1 MPGEDVTM
9 TEALPPTEASDL
21 SARLLQA
28 FTILQQTT
36 ESHIP
41 NTISAMDVLSAF
53 IVPNLNP
60 LAIYRAAC
68 CLRECDLREIVQVMV
83 FSGPTALLPALRLL
97 NIMRGLAGNW
107 ELAMQLLEE
116 HAETQNIERDGIRAM
131 TLLAFLGGKKAYEL
145 CDWSIVIREALENG
159 HEEASLALHMIM
171 EKKWTGTIE
180 TVYRIE
186 NWEGE
191 QIYSDSPSFWR
202 EMQWATYSR
211 EFCCNVSFC
220 DRPFVAQSPQESS
233 QTKPSL
239 RSYLEQPP
247 GEFGPVSLHYIR
259 IGGVLVRRRSGEV
272 GPGASENLTVN
283 SSPKQKHLELTNHAQ
298 HHEFIYTPSLFPV
311 LKTLAGALS
320 YGIPIVLEGSAGCGK
335 TSVIS
340 LLGRETTYKKPDNS
354 SKVPSVTFIQM
365 DSALNETG
373 ADSFDSLIGGVVPLP
388 EGKGFQ
394 WRPGPIG
401 LAIEKGE
408 WLVFENLGQLSAR
421 SSSAVPL
428 ITTLAQL
435 HPGDTLSAPG
445 RGRPLRVNKGFR
457 CIATRTTSDDEGNV
471 NWEPPGGWEIWDR
484 VAVPSLSHDEKL
496 DLLKEKFPLVK
507 DCVPRVLKCTNIV
520 SEWFRNNR
528 ASFSRDTTL
537 REAVRIC
544 NRLTDLR
551 MEQGELMTA
560 ESALLETID
569 VLVSWCSEGQEKDML
584 LNAISAGWSLPSD
597 VAKDLVSQHRPSLS
611 VEDNLFRVGRSS
623 LSVKVENDV
632 MSPKRLTMT
641 SYTLRLMEKVVRC
654 LQVGENVLLT
664 GEAGSGKTALIQ
676 EVAAFL
682 RTKLVVVNLSRQSEL
697 GDLMGAF
704 RPVETTAVIPLLAKK
719 FAETFCLT
727 MSRKKNG
734 QFLDAL
740 GRASR
745 SIEHHERSV
754 RLMERA
760 AEAIPKSAKN
770 ANTFLAERWRT
781 VADELKVISRSYM
794 PSSAIVDSSCERN
807 AGTSQNET
815 SRPRKRR
822 REDVAASK
830 TNRRGQG
837 ENQNRNVKR
846 SKRRV
851 DFQFSEGVLAQAMRS
866 GAWILLDEI
875 NLAPTE
881 LLERLVSVLDC
892 GEILLPDAV
901 GSMLARSEGFRLFA
915 AMNPPTDVGKRPLPN
930 VLRARF
936 SEFHCGDMLDKDDVI
951 LLALHRFYGLRAPL
965 GDRTSQLSPERRV
978 AEDIAS
984 FYLQCS
990 SLGRDGRLEDVSG
1003 RPVRFSLRTL
1013 SRMLDF
1019 ASGLR
1024 RFMRSGEVGVRRSLF
1039 EGAILSFATPLPA
1052 TSRAR
1057 VYDVAQTCLLKV
1069 VSGRYRL
1076 EPLSSVVTLPTN
1088 MTAHVR
1094 FVEGVPLEVSASG
1107 NQLSSELE
1115 KSFIISPTVRE
1126 TLRDVCRAL
1135 ALGTRRL
1142 PVVLQ
1147 GPTAAGKTSLVTYLA
1162 SMTGNSLIR
1171 INNHEHTDLSDYLG
1185 GYVATPNGAL
1195 VFHEGPLVRAARA
1208 GSWVLLD
1215 ELNLAPPEIL
1225 EALNRLLD
1233 DNREILIPETGEVV
1247 KANAGFTVF
1256 ATQNPPGLY
1265 GGRKELSRAFRSR
1278 FIEIQV
1284 PDLTDEDLL
1293 TILQQRCRIPPSFAK
1308 KMIAVMRELQLRRRT
1323 TSIFSGRDGFVTA
1336 RDLFRWASRGSRS
1349 KEELAV
1355 HGFFLLAERSRRT
1368 HEREIVR
1375 DILLKV
1381 IGVDPGVLV
1390 HDALYSFHDL
1400 KTGRSPSQEC
1410 LDFSL
1415 QRLSLDQ
1422 KDVWRAME
1430 EEGIVATSHTCRML
1444 TLMIHSVANSE
1455 PVLLVG
1461 STGGGK
1467 TSCCAVISRA
1477 LGLRFETVNCH
1488 QHTEASDII
1497 GSYRPSRSLNSD
1509 GPLFEW
1515 VDGPLVRAMR
1525 RGSIMLIDEI
1535 NMAEDAVVERLNS
1548 VMELERKL
1556 LLSEKGAVSPDKQ
1569 DKDASFVAEEIT
1581 ASSMFRIL
1589 ATMNPGGDYG
1599 KKELSPA
1606 LRNRLTEIWVPAP
1619 ATIDDFSPIV
1629 LAVLS
1634 AGESFLQ
1641 NDRMQLC
1648 RKALCDFLNWLLA
1661 ENSDSVTRESQKFAS
1676 HRGIGQR
1683 VMLSVRD
1690 ISTWC
1695 EFIAEAFQTI
1705 GLDPLLGLVHGARLV
1720 FLDGL
1725 AVGSTGSED
1734 SSLEV
1739 VVWNK
1744 LTSLLPPELRAAA
1757 DAAKFGEEV
1766 RRSFLEQKEHATQ
1779 WKNELC
1785 LFTIPRNETAV
1796 ISQQTPEALGYSFD
1810 APCTAR
1816 NTARIA
1822 RAMAVSKRPILLEGP
1837 PGCGKSSLVAA
1848 LARASGFSFIRVNL
1862 SDATEMSDLIGS
1874 DSPGDVP
1881 GVFTFRAGPL
1891 LRAVQEGSWVL
1902 LDELNLASQ
1911 SVLEGL
1917 NSVLDHRRSLFVPE
1931 LSREVASHPSFRVFG
1946 AQNPVS
1952 EGGGRRGLPKSFL
1965 NRFARVHMEAPTKHD
1980 IVSILSAVHPLIGFE
1995 TTSAIVK
2002 TLMDVRQTLESCGHP
2017 TDISSFGLRDA
2028 LRWCDLFFTLRGNF
2042 RTEFENADMGSSRRY
2057 CLGVSFHVVVV
2068 QGLQRGQA
2076 RQLAEHAYRR
2086 TFGFEWDVLPGLPI
2100 LVSADQKTLKLGQ
2113 SMVRR
2118 SETFSFTHVEP
2129 CGLPIR
2135 AGDLG
2140 ELQALSFC
2148 VNAGWPAVLSCEGS
2162 TTSSADGIRLV
2173 QTLASLYGKTVKV
2186 VHGASLSDCDEFM
2199 GGYCQKDAVDMM
2211 QRMMVHVDDI
2221 FFRILYQEI
2230 GKRLRQSKHTSFAVL
2245 TVIRTHGRSLKR
2257 ILQNALEVT
2266 HYNAIQSISEFQD
2279 VSNALMNAIK
2289 SIPARGKS
2297 IDNQLQSMHNILLE
2311 LGKFQP
2317 STGEDCL
2324 VSFEWRKSEFVEAIE
2339 EGEWVLVRDA
2349 DACTPAIL
2357 DRLNPVLERRPV
2369 SVVNSSDT
2377 KEAFDTPAILLA
2389 EAPANEDGSPVLLV
2403 PHPECRIFF
2412 VPASQGTT
2420 VGSRGLSRALLD
2432 RSLKICLNS
2441 ADVLPGVA
2449 EGSPFY
2455 SRQSR
2460 DSTPCHT
2467 GKVSPSYI
2475 NSPLKRF
2482 RRAIRGTAAA
2492 EISLHGGN
2500 PGDLLRNGKQIE
2512 CLATVPE
2519 THVANLSLDPIH
2531 ALIQRE
2537 LFVLREL
2544 ENLAHPELAAICD
2557 PLMLVRGRTSYRL
2570 SSPLG
2575 ITVDIPDSSL
2585 RSWLLLLAAQGF
2597 ILASQSQHD
2606 LRARYHILRWSVEH
2620 STVPSL
2626 RKSYD
2631 EVASSAEH
2639 FCSANDY
2646 GRLGESEESRN
2657 ERRPPI
2663 DPLYAFDMPSTFLST
2678 ENRISGASTIFARAV
2693 RFRTAIIAIHAF
2705 QNSWN
2710 LAYNKSDQELS
2721 DTIFARAKLSF
2732 SVNATLSSQAAVTCT
2747 IDTICYEVLSI
2758 IARVPAKLHDFLA
2771 GTKEW
2776 SIPEEGRLGALFV
2789 SARELCDRMAEPDN
2803 DDISELQAY
2812 LLDIITTASSIHKS
2826 DLAKSY
2832 GLEQVAL
2839 MKSWKEVRALQVDSH
2854 HSLLLMPRT
2863 KTGLQAEAEMLKVF
2877 ARYKLG
2883 AMDFAEVDGFVK
2895 GLVSLSAE
2903 NVEKDEKVIT
2913 VLQKVSAALSE
2924 GGEST
2929 SDGAPE
2935 FHYWTEAFCL
2945 SATSFLRGVMTK
2957 FYEIVSR
2964 PAPPRVSTS
2973 LKVSIAKA
2981 LLCFETTP
2989 GYHLGSAV
2997 SLQRLQWLSERS
3009 ADENIPLSA
3018 WADMGGSVMSSF
3030 LAESAGLL
3038 SVGMLPDPQSR
3049 ETILRESG
3057 MCRKLFSFVGKTAQ
3071 HPLWGLLKARGKAVQ
3086 AFNCITTGSHELTA
3100 KKEHTCSL
3108 LLSSLF
3114 SSMKYCGL
3122 IPAEDIDLLG
3132 SALTTD
3138 ALGVLLKK
3146 ARDHMDNCS
3155 RPSRSWELWS
3165 LHVEALVHVRSILT
3179 CKTFVFGGDSQ
3190 ETSKRICSELS
3201 QKGTAWMSIGLLRM
3215 RSFRL
3220 RTECRNGIDPSQL
3233 ACASVELNLRRS
3245 VRARIGVYA
3254 SSLLRRHCLGGDS
3267 PSKSIPI
3274 RRLEIQYEE
3283 ARKTCAESEKRF
3295 VFRPEDRTSF
3305 PAFLAA
3311 LDTVNAVIT
3320 DKLIQSGLRDKLVS
3334 AQISEA
3340 NLHSVE
3346 EALEIYQS
3354 CATTAENLGITGT
3367 LSHFRDLTS
3376 ELVLGLREVQYG
3388 LICAA
3393 RSRKLQTMIRNDA
3406 VWKRIRTFCD
3416 VSTFP
3421 RSAFHT
3427 AMSVTKALQYY
3438 KQAGVSLPALTTCAE
3453 YLIDGEIRGNFQ
3465 TNHDISD
3472 AMSYMV
3478 GIWKTSSVIE
3488 EKEKAAKKSL
3498 HVLREVGSRF
3508 EVHGSEFVDALDFD
3522 EDQDFVDT
3530 FNPLNEEEEVE
3541 LLGLTEPV
3549 ALASDNVQFIDKA
3562 RSTSKG
3568 RLNSERFW
3576 KMHLKVFPGIQNRP
3590 QDLDDLRSRR
3600 VVLQSLVKHLHY
3612 LCDDIHLFVEHI
3624 PTQWQMFAALEAVQ
3638 LLDESTSTEP
3648 VKAISEGMG
3657 TSDFYRDANL
3667 SELTYG
3673 LKALH
3678 GLRNGISRT
3687 QNEFFGESGGHPVL
3701 EEISAA
3707 IERVANT
3714 CHVLTPLSKM
3724 VVGVE
3729 SVLRKA
3735 DEWQR
3740 LFATATTT
3748 LKDEV
3753 RALSHVAV
3761 KWRRRERASWNLLM
3775 QNRVR
3780 AMESRASIWFLY
3792 LYDALIQEASLIDQ
3806 SLKDEAC
3813 QNIITTVDQ
3822 FMRSAPSGEF
3832 ACRLEMLIS
3841 LATHILSVGSRGN
3854 KLLHTIGLC
3863 IRGIGRFYYLN
3874 APAISEELS
3883 KEKKLVEAKLAE
3895 FSKLTSWEPGLGL
3908 GASQKMARVHEK
3920 QLEYYRL
3927 KEDAQR
3933 TKRKLHKLCLEMDSV
3948 LRVPV
3953 YKYLT
3958 QEVTKL
3964 GFGTLLKEEAVCGGA
3979 NPKKGID
3986 HGKSTEQRILTSV
3999 AGLVQDMFVS
4009 SETRDQVFRGD
4020 APSDVWL
4027 SDGNPL
4033 LSKLPLFETRL
4044 NQFGKIMERSQG
4056 SDCDSGM
4063 EFCRD
4068 ARSTIRSR
4076 ALQLR
4081 RSKNPSVQLKKRAL
4095 VDLIQALRNVGLS
4108 PFENRKSESTF
4119 KSFQWLSSPD
4129 PSESPSFNKIS
4140 NDLFYDGAQQLRR
4153 LRDVSDSRTRNT
4165 DITSDE
4171 AQKSQAMCTH
4181 LFDMACSQRESLN
4194 SLTEDV
4200 DRLATMSSHL
4210 QDIRKDLFDRVG
4222 RVWNNAAR
4230 SHLLR
4235 TINKLMKILVD
4246 LKLAH
4251 SSVTLAL
4258 SASPKSDSLRQE
4270 QGPSFG
4276 DSLFSDTPDSLR
4288 QVSTILE
4295 NGIQI
4300 LDLVLQSDDVAKLE
4314 RGFKKCSKPPIY
4326 ASCYERLLGNINDS
4340 RARLDE
4346 ELLRARALSE
4356 QNVAVQ
4362 TLMPVTAFL
4371 HVALEELGEKIELQP
4386 GQPIMNPIDLKNG
4399 IEKLS
4404 VSAIEKVLVGAQNT
4418 LAWGKVSIKNEA
4430 ESKIG
4435 TASSFE
4441 NGKLSGVARQGT
4453 LRCAHAEILSHRQS
4467 SKIPDLV
4474 KILGEL
4480 LELQEQLEI
4489 CMGYDDDLHRVGKRS
4504 AMLQGCVG
4512 KLVSTY
4518 INTMVLPSLSK
4529 MGSVHCQSLAL
4540 LRTVSSVFI
4549 GVCTEGFCRPDE
4561 TNPESADGEE
4571 MMDKTGAGFGDIE
4584 DGDIREAK
4592 NVSEDIEDEG
4602 QLIGLQ
4608 SDRHEGA
4615 EKEPNNADQEP
4626 GFEMTTDFE
4635 GDMEDFEPEEDDKT
4649 DQNAQDPEKGLSA
4662 ENGYGE
4668 DVVDEKL
4675 WEQGDD
4681 PLRPSN
4687 GESSKADAN
4696 KENQQTELKARSG
4709 DEASDKQA
4717 SASKPSD
4724 DGGTSQEKEEEDRK
4738 DGGELQDDSDTPD
4751 DEEAGNKKPIQGAGE
4766 DANEEKTN
4774 GDSEQEGS
4782 QSRLP
4787 DQVNLKGNEGDAD
4800 GMEEGGADSMEE
4812 QELGSP
4818 SGNEHEEELT
4828 SDQDEQMT
4836 GVEEGIQD
4844 PLADSSPL
4852 KEQQNAETGI
4862 PEAGAQSVE
4871 GSDCEMDNLSLD
4883 GREAELD
4890 DGMEEGLDIES
4901 NTPNIGE
4908 QPDNE
4913 TQEAEQNGETEGSRA
4928 GHEENSSPEDA
4939 LSLPGRSIGGLQQS
4953 NDNPV
4958 QLKSEETE
4966 KSQQQP
4972 ASGSGQLA
4980 PTDDEFIHGNSQEH
4994 GERQHPSTR
5003 SEPEPPTMGSVGKS
5017 GQDQSQRDIADDLHA
5032 SKDSELPDS
5041 NPLRATVNDDLI
5053 SSWNKYLEVADRK
5066 REEKLQQET
5075 DTNRQDGALEYQEE
5089 DDSDPNRLVA
5099 LGAATKEQH
5108 QPLPDVAPNDTME
5121 TTDDIKNDKP
5131 GELDKKLPPSTDAK
5145 SRPPQISMAPAETTN
5160 ARNIPPRSQQTEED
5174 EHSGSHCDEPT
5185 THPARI
5191 AAESCTPD
5199 SSRSN
5204 GAQAELK
5211 ERKETRA
5218 RMDISDNHDD
5228 EQNSTE
5234 HRTESNVL
5242 EEANSLRKNVEEL
5255 SSEEATSLWRKLV
5268 QSTTGGA
5275 SSLCELLRLVLEP
5288 TIASKLG
5295 GGYRT
5300 GKRLNIRKVIEFV
5313 ASDFRK
5319 DRIWLRR
5326 VRPDKRSYDVLLAI
5340 DDSESMSE
5348 SRAGPMALESLAL
5361 VTSALGKLEIGR
5373 LAVASFGAAALMVK
5387 DFDEPISISDV
5398 RGGQLLQHFCFSQ
5411 RETNICELLQFMQDT
5426 LVGVKG
5432 PESVEQIKLV
5442 FVISDGRLS
5451 AREDIKRRLR
5461 HLRDANVLVAFL
5473 IIDKS
5478 GKDDTSIYDVRR
5490 VEYNSSGKIEVMPYM
5505 HDFPIEFY
5513 AVVQDVQLL
5522 PTILAD
5528 ALRQWVE
5535 ITSTHQ

>member
-9 TEALPPTEASDL
+9 TEALPPTEASGL

-97 NIMRGLAGNW
+97 NIMRGLPGNW
-107 ELAMQLLEE
+107 ELAMQLLDE
-116 HAETQNIERDGIRAM
+116 HAEMQNIERNGIRAM
-131 TLLAFLGGKKAYEL
+131 TLLAFLGGKKACDL

-191 QIYSDSPSFWR
+191 QKYSDSPSFWR

-211 EFCCNVSFC
+211 EFCCNASFC

-247 GEFGPVSLHYIR
+247 REFGAVSSHYIR

-272 GPGASENLTVN
+272 GPGASERLTVN
-283 SSPKQKHLELTNHAQ
+283 SSPKQKHLELTNHSQ
-298 HHEFIYTPSLFPV
+298 RHEFIYTPSLFPV

-354 SKVPSVTFIQM
+354 NKVPSVTFIQM
-365 DSALNETG
+365 DS
-373 ADSFDSLIGGVVPLP
+373 GVVPLP

-428 ITTLAQL
+428 IITLAQL
-435 HPGDTLSAPG
+435 QPGDTLSAPG
-445 RGRPLRVNKGFR
+445 RGQPLRVNKGFR
-457 CIATRTTSDDEGNV
+457 CIATRTTSDEEGNV

-520 SEWFRNNR
+520 SEWFRKNR

-551 MEQGELMTA
+551 LEQGELMTA

-632 MSPKRLTMT
+632 MFPKRLTMT
-641 SYTLRLMEKVVRC
+641 SYTLRLMEKIVRC
-654 LQVGENVLLT
+654 LQVGEHVLLT

-781 VADELKVISRSYM
+781 IADEL
-794 PSSAIVDSSCERN
+794 
-807 AGTSQNET
+807 
-815 SRPRKRR
+815 
-822 REDVAASK
+822 
-830 TNRRGQG
+830 
-837 ENQNRNVKR
+837 KR

-965 GDRTSQLSPERRV
+965 GNRTSQLSPERR
-978 AEDIAS
+978 
-984 FYLQCS
+984 
-990 SLGRDGRLEDVSG
+990 

-1057 VYDVAQTCLLKV
+1057 VCEVAQTCLLKV
-1069 VSGRYRL
+1069 VSSRYRL
-1076 EPLSSVVTLPTN
+1076 EPLSGVVTLPTN

-1107 NQLSSELE
+1107 DQHSSDLE

-1171 INNHEHTDLSDYLG
+1171 INNHEHTDLSDYVG

-1195 VFHEGPLVRAARA
+1195 VFHEGPL
-1208 GSWVLLD
+1208 S
-1215 ELNLAPPEIL
+1215 
-1225 EALNRLLD
+1225 LNRLLD

-1410 LDFSL
+1410 LDFS
-1415 QRLSLDQ
+1415 
-1422 KDVWRAME
+1422 M
-1430 EEGIVATSHTCRML
+1430 VATSHTCRML

-1497 GSYRPSRSLNSD
+1497 GSYRPSRSLDSD

-1525 RGSIMLIDEI
+1525 QGSIMLIDEI

-1569 DKDASFVAEEIT
+1569 NKDASFVAEEIT

-1634 AGESFLQ
+1634 ASEAFLQ
-1641 NDRMQLC
+1641 NERMQLC
-1648 RKALCDFLNWLLA
+1648 RKALCDFLRWLLA
-1661 ENSDSVTRESQKFAS
+1661 EYSDFQ
-1676 HRGIGQR
+1676 

-1695 EFIAEAFQTI
+1695 QFIAEAFQTI

-1734 SSLEV
+1734 SSVEV

-1744 LTSLLPPELRAAA
+1744 LTSLLPPDLRATA
-1757 DAAKFGEEV
+1757 DAAKFGEGV
-1766 RRSFLEQKEHATQ
+1766 RRGFLEQKEHATQ
-1779 WKNELC
+1779 WKDELS

-1917 NSVLDHRRSLFVPE
+1917 NSVLDHRRSLFIPE

-1946 AQNPVS
+1946 AQNPAC

-1995 TTSAIVK
+1995 TTSRIVK
-2002 TLMDVRQTLESCGHP
+2002 TLLDVRQTLESGGHS

-2028 LRWCDLFFTLRGNF
+2028 LRWCDL
-2042 RTEFENADMGSSRRY
+2042 Y

-2076 RQLAEHAYRR
+2076 RELAEHAYRR
-2086 TFGFEWDVLPGLPI
+2086 TFGFEWDIYPGLPT
-2100 LVSADQKTLKLGQ
+2100 LVSADQKTLRLGQ

-2140 ELQALSFC
+2140 ELQALSLC

-2199 GGYCQKDAVDMM
+2199 GGYCQKDAV
-2211 QRMMVHVDDI
+2211 
-2221 FFRILYQEI
+2221 
-2230 GKRLRQSKHTSFAVL
+2230 
-2245 TVIRTHGRSLKR
+2245 
-2257 ILQNALEVT
+2257 T
-2266 HYNAIQSISEFQD
+2266 HYDTIQSISEFQD

-2297 IDNQLQSMHNILLE
+2297 IDNQVQVMHNILLE
-2311 LGKFQP
+2311 LGTFQR
-2317 STGEDCL
+2317 STEEDGL
-2324 VSFEWRKSEFVEAIE
+2324 VSFEWRKSEFVDAIE
-2339 EGEWVLVRDA
+2339 EGEWILIRDA
-2349 DACTPAIL
+2349 DACIPAIL

-2369 SVVNSSDT
+2369 SVVNST
-2377 KEAFDTPAILLA
+2377 
-2389 EAPANEDGSPVLLV
+2389 PANEDGSSVLLV

-2432 RSLKICLNS
+2432 RSLKISLNS
-2441 ADVLPGVA
+2441 ADVLPEVA

-2455 SRQSR
+2455 FRQSC
-2460 DSTPCHT
+2460 DSTPCHID
-2467 GKVSPSYI
+2467 KVSPSYI

-2482 RRAIRGTAAA
+2482 RSAVRGTADA
-2492 EISLHGGN
+2492 EISSHGGN
-2500 PGDLLRNGKQIE
+2500 PGDRLCNGKQIE
-2512 CLATVPE
+2512 RLAMVPE

-2531 ALIQRE
+2531 AQIQRE

-2544 ENLAHPELAAICD
+2544 ENLAHPELEAVCD
-2557 PLMLVRGRTSYRL
+2557 PLMLIRGCSSYRL

-2606 LRARYHILRWSVEH
+2606 LRARYHVLRWSADH
-2620 STVPSL
+2620 STIPSL

-2646 GRLGESEESRN
+2646 GRLGESEETRN

-2705 QNSWN
+2705 HKSWN
-2710 LAYNKSDQELS
+2710 LACNNSGQES
-2721 DTIFARAKLSF
+2721 SGTIFARAKLSF
-2732 SVNATLSSQAAVTCT
+2732 SVNATLSSQEAVTCT
-2747 IDTICYEVLSI
+2747 IDTICYEMLSI

-2789 SARELCDRMAEPDN
+2789 SARELCDQMAEPDN

-2812 LLDIITTASSIHKS
+2812 LLDIISTASSIHKS
-2826 DLAKSY
+2826 ELAKSY
-2832 GLEQVAL
+2832 GLEPVAL

-2854 HSLLLMPRT
+2854 HGLLLMPRT

-2877 ARYKLG
+2877 ARYKRG

-2929 SDGAPE
+2929 TDGPPE

-2945 SATSFLRGVMTK
+2945 SATSLLREVMTK
-2957 FYEIVSR
+2957 FYEMVSR
-2964 PAPPRVSTS
+2964 PAPLHMSTP

-2997 SLQRLQWLSERS
+2997 SLQRLQWLSENS
-3009 ADENIPLSA
+3009 ADESILLSA
-3018 WADMGGSVMSSF
+3018 WADMGGSVMSSL
-3030 LAESAGLL
+3030 LAESASLL

-3049 ETILRESG
+3049 ETIVRESG

-3086 AFNCITTGSHELTA
+3086 AFNCITTGSHEMTA

-3132 SALTTD
+3132 SAVTTD

-3179 CKTFVFGGDSQ
+3179 CKNFVFGGDSQ
-3190 ETSKRICSELS
+3190 EESKHICSELS
-3201 QKGTAWMSIGLLRM
+3201 QKGTAWTSIGLLRM

-3220 RTECRNGIDPSQL
+3220 RTECRNRIDPSQL
-3233 ACASVELNLRRS
+3233 ARASVELNLRRS
-3245 VRARIGVYA
+3245 MRARIGVYA

-3305 PAFLAA
+3305 SAFLAA

-3340 NLHSVE
+3340 DLRSVE

-3393 RSRKLQTMIRNDA
+3393 RSRKLQTMIRNEV
-3406 VWKRIRTFCD
+3406 VWKKIQTFYD

-3438 KQAGVSLPALTTCAE
+3438 KHAGVSLPALTTCAE

-3478 GIWKTSSVIE
+3478 GIWKTSSVME
-3488 EKEKAAKKSL
+3488 EKEKAAKNSL

-3508 EVHGSEFVDALDFD
+3508 EVSGSEFVDALDFD

-3549 ALASDNVQFIDKA
+3549 ALASDKVQFIDKA

-3568 RLNSERFW
+3568 RLNSEKFW
-3576 KMHLKVFPGIQNRP
+3576 RMHLKVFPGMENRP

-3638 LLDESTSTEP
+3638 LLDESTSTDP

-3673 LKALH
+3673 LKALQ
-3678 GLRNGISRT
+3678 GLRNGVSRT
-3687 QNEFFGESGGHPVL
+3687 QNKFFGESGGHPVL

-3707 IERVANT
+3707 IERVTNT

-3729 SVLRKA
+3729 GVLRKA

-3761 KWRRRERASWNLLM
+3761 KWRRRERASWKLLM

-3841 LATHILSVGSRGN
+3841 LAAHILSVGSKGN

-3908 GASQKMARVHEK
+3908 GASQKMARVPEK

-3999 AGLVQDMFVS
+3999 AGLVQDMLVS
-4009 SETRDQVFRGD
+4009 RETRDNVFRGD
-4020 APSDVWL
+4020 ALSDVWL

-4044 NQFGKIMERSQG
+4044 NQFGMIMEKSQC

-4081 RSKNPSVQLKKRAL
+4081 RSKNPSIQLKKRAL
-4095 VDLIQALRNVGLS
+4095 VDLLQALRNVGLS
-4108 PFENRKSESTF
+4108 PFENRKSESTV

-4181 LFDMACSQRESLN
+4181 LFDMACAQRESLN
-4194 SLTEDV
+4194 SLTQDV

-4210 QDIRKDLFDRVG
+4210 QEIRKDLFDRVG
-4222 RVWNNAAR
+4222 RVWNSAAR

-4235 TINKLMKILVD
+4235 TINKLMKIQID

-4251 SSVTLAL
+4251 SSVTCAL

-4270 QGPSFG
+4270 QGPLFG
-4276 DSLFSDTPDSLR
+4276 DGQFSDTSDSLR

-4300 LDLVLQSDDVAKLE
+4300 LDLVLQADDVAKLE
-4314 RGFKKCSKPPIY
+4314 RGFKKCSKPPTY
-4326 ASCYERLLGNINDS
+4326 ASCYERLVGNITDS
-4340 RARLDE
+4340 KVRLDE

-4356 QNVAVQ
+4356 QNFAVQ
-4362 TLMPVTAFL
+4362 TLMPVTTFL
-4371 HVALEELGEKIELQP
+4371 HVALEELGKKIELQP
-4386 GQPIMNPIDLKNG
+4386 GQPTMNPVDLKNG

-4430 ESKIG
+4430 ESKIV

-4441 NGKLSGVARQGT
+4441 NGKLAGGARQGT

-4467 SKIPDLV
+4467 SKIPDLM

-4480 LELQEQLEI
+4480 LELQEQLEV

-4518 INTMVLPSLSK
+4518 IGTMVLPSLSK
-4529 MGSVHCQSLAL
+4529 MGSVHCHSLAL

-4561 TNPESADGEE
+4561 TNPESTEGEE
-4571 MMDKTGAGFGDIE
+4571 MMDKTGAGFGNIE

-4608 SDRHEGA
+4608 SDRREEA
-4615 EKEPNNADQEP
+4615 EKEPNNTDQEP
-4626 GFEMTTDFE
+4626 GFEMTNDFE
-4635 GDMEDFEPEEDDKT
+4635 GDLEDFEPEEDDKT
-4649 DQNAQDPEKGLSA
+4649 DQNAQDPEKDLSA
-4662 ENGYGE
+4662 ESGHGE
-4668 DVVDEKL
+4668 DVIDERL

-4681 PLRPSN
+4681 PLGPSN
-4687 GESSKADAN
+4687 GESSQADAN

-4738 DGGELQDDSDTPD
+4738 DGEEYQEDGDTPD
-4751 DEEAGNKKPIQGAGE
+4751 DEEAGNKNPIQGTGE

-4787 DQVNLKGNEGDAD
+4787 DQLNLKGNEGDAD

-4812 QELGSP
+4812 QELGSA

-4828 SDQDEQMT
+4828 SDQDEQTT

-4844 PLADSSPL
+4844 PLTDSSPL
-4852 KEQQNAETGI
+4852 KEQQNEETGI

-4871 GSDCEMDNLSLD
+4871 GSDCEMDNLPLD
-4883 GREAELD
+4883 GRDAELD
-4890 DGMEEGLDIES
+4890 NGMEKGPDMES
-4901 NTPNIGE
+4901 NTPNVEE
-4908 QPDNE
+4908 QPDKE
-4913 TQEAEQNGETEGSRA
+4913 TQEVEQNGATEGSRA
-4928 GHEENSSPEDA
+4928 GHEEKPSCEDA
-4939 LSLPGRSIGGLQQS
+4939 LSLPGRSIGGLEQS
-4953 NDNPV
+4953 NNNPA
-4958 QLKSEETE
+4958 QFKSEETE
-4966 KSQQQP
+4966 KSQQVP

-5017 GQDQSQRDIADDLHA
+5017 GQDQSQHDMTDDLHA

-5041 NPLRATVNDDLI
+5041 NPLRVTANDDLI

-5066 REEKLQQET
+5066 REEKLQQEA

-5089 DDSDPNRLVA
+5089 DESDPDGLVA

-5121 TTDDIKNDKP
+5121 DIDDVKDDKP
-5131 GELDKKLPPSTDAK
+5131 GELDKKLPSSSNAK

-5160 ARNIPPRSQQTEED
+5160 ARNIPPRSQQTDED

-5191 AAESCTPD
+5191 AAESSTPD

-5204 GAQAELK
+5204 GARAQLK
-5211 ERKETRA
+5211 DRKETRA

-5228 EQNSTE
+5228 EQDASKQ
-5234 HRTESNVL
+5234 HTESNVL

-5490 VEYNSSGKIEVMPYM
+5490 VEYDSSGKIEVMPYM

-5513 AVVQDVQLL
+5513 AVVQDVQRL

-5535 ITSTHQ
+5535 ITSTHHLITRASLSVKGFGLPLWQRPHCIPHPYCTYTKRKCVK